1 MFSNVCLLF
10 VVTLLFTTKTRGFPR
25 YRRQV
30 DRPKN
35 NIFAVDQRTS
45 WASHPTGSI
54 PGTYYYG
61 VGSDPNY
68 GSFIKPQNRPDAGI
82 SLMSYD
88 PDSAYSS
95 VLINSNRPSLS
106 QQQPQ
111 QQYLYNNHNAW
122 QRPNMNNYHNRPYNA
137 YPPGSQGWY
146 ATGGNYWHNKGQCL
160 IQQPY
165 ILMLSILILI
175 GYT

>member
-1 MFSNVCLLF
+1 
-10 VVTLLFTTKTRGFPR
+10 
-25 YRRQV
+25 
-30 DRPKN
+30 
-35 NIFAVDQRTS
+35 
-45 WASHPTGSI
+45 
-54 PGTYYYG
+54 

-95 VLINSNRPSLS
+95 VLVNSNRPSLS

-137 YPPGSQGWY
+137 YPPGSQAWY

-175 GYT
+175 GCT